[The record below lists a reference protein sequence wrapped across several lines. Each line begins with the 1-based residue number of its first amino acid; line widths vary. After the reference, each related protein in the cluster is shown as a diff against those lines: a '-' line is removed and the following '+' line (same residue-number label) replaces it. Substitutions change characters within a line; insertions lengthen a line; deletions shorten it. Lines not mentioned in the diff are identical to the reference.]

1 MTFSCFSC
9 CLCRVVTL
17 HILVLLSWELPP
29 RLPPGRGPRYYSVI
43 TWTQFA
49 NRHDVTPLIGTSEDF
64 NEDFNG
70 IQQVL
75 SVARK
80 LLFQ

>member
-1 MTFSCFSC
+1 MLFLLLVSC
-9 CLCRVVTL
+9 CHLT
-17 HILVLLSWELPP
+17 HLSIALMGTPSQA
-29 RLPPGRGPRYYSVI
+29 PPGQGPRCYSMT